1 MMLTTWLQSIGAGD
15 GLTALGIRALAAAV
29 AALVLSLV
37 IGRYLIRG
45 FRRAR
50 VTEDVAQPDSQRLDE
65 MRRCKKGTPTMG
77 GLMIIGA
84 MLVAVAVFAQ
94 ATSFCVLL
102 ACGAMLAFAALG
114 FIDDYLKLRRGSAE
128 VGRLLTRKVKLAV
141 EFAIGLGIAALILW
155 HTRENADL
163 WGRLAMPFTS
173 GGLYLGWAYG
183 LVAAFVIA
191 GMTNAVN
198 LTDGLDGLAG
208 GCSLATAFVLAVIAC
223 SLSAPTAQ
231 GAFIPGAEELT
242 VVCAA
247 LVGALLG
254 FLWYNRHPARIFMGN
269 VGALAVGGV
278 LSVSVVALR
287 QEVLSLLFAAV
298 FVIEALSV
306 ALQVGWFKLTR
317 KRIFLCAPFHH
328 HLEFAGW
335 PETKVTSRLWMLS
348 AASGG
353 LALILFRCG

>member
-1 MMLTTWLQSIGAGD
+1 MLTAWFQSLAAGD
-15 GLTALGIRALAAAV
+15 GLTALGWRALAATIM
-29 AALVLSLV
+29 ALVSSLV
-37 IGRYLIRG
+37 IGRYLIGR
-45 FRRAR
+45 FRRAS
-50 VTEDVAQPDSQRLDE
+50 VTEDVTQPDSQRLDE
-65 MRRCKKGTPTMG
+65 MRKSKKGTPTMG

-84 MLVAVAVFAQ
+84 VLIAIALFAK

-102 ACGAMLAFAALG
+102 ACGAMLALALLG
-114 FIDDYLKLRRGSAE
+114 FVDDYLKLRRGSAE
-128 VGRLLTRKVKLAV
+128 VGRILKRKVKLAL
-141 EFAIGLGIAALILW
+141 EFTFGLGVAALILW
-155 HTRENADL
+155 HTRDNADL
-163 WGRLAMPFTS
+163 WGRLAVPFTA
-173 GGLYLGWAYG
+173 GGLYLGWAYA

-191 GMTNAVN
+191 GLTNAVN

-208 GCSLATAFVLAVIAC
+208 GCSVATAFVLAVIAGT
-223 SLSAPTAQ
+223 LTETRV
-231 GAFIPGAEELT
+231 AFIPGAEELT

-269 VGALAVGGV
+269 VGALAIGGL

-287 QEVLSLLFAAV
+287 QEVLSILFGAV

-306 ALQVGWFKLTR
+306 ALQVGYFKLTH
-317 KRIFLCAPFHH
+317 KRIFRCAPFHH

-353 LALILFRCG
+353 LALVLFRIG

>member
-1 MMLTTWLQSIGAGD
+1 
-15 GLTALGIRALAAAV
+15 
-29 AALVLSLV
+29 
-37 IGRYLIRG
+37 
-45 FRRAR
+45 
-50 VTEDVAQPDSQRLDE
+50 
-65 MRRCKKGTPTMG
+65 
-77 GLMIIGA
+77 
-84 MLVAVAVFAQ
+84 VAVFAQ

-102 ACGAMLAFAALG
+102 ACGAMVALAALG

-128 VGRLLTRKVKLAV
+128 VGRLLKRKVKLAV
-141 EFAIGLGIAALILW
+141 EFALGLGIAALILW

-163 WGRLAMPFTS
+163 WGRLALPFTS
-173 GGLYLGWAYG
+173 GGLYLGWAYA
-183 LVAAFVIA
+183 LVGAFVIA

-208 GCSLATAFVLAVIAC
+208 GCSLAVAFVLAVIAY
-223 SLSAPTAQ
+223 SLSAPTSQ

-254 FLWYNRHPARIFMGN
+254 FLWYNRHPAQIFMGN
-269 VGALAVGGV
+269 VGALAVGGL

-306 ALQVGWFKLTR
+306 ALQVGYFKLTR

-348 AASGG
+348 AATGG
-353 LALILFRCG
+353 LALVLFRCG